1 MLATDAELLVLD
13 DLSSA
18 LDVHP
23 ETELWRRLLSQ
34 RDVTCLVVSHRRAAL
49 SRADQILVM
58 DQGRVVDRGT
68 LPDLLNRSE
77 LMRSLWAEEADAA

>member
-1 MLATDAELLVLD
+1 MSLSENKQETAIHEACISVCIVCRNEADKLA
-13 DLSSA
+13 
-18 LDVHP
+18 P
-23 ETELWRRLLSQ
+23 
-34 RDVTCLVVSHRRAAL
+34 CLESVEW
-49 SRADQILVM
+49 ADEILVM